1 MLLDG
6 EGGSSMSLLTKVA
19 VLMDLCQSSGYSAV
33 DVLFKQMCVHCAVP
47 FYSVLVSISVSMAL
61 STVFHSTN
69 SPDNSPFSD
78 PVLPFLFISAS
89 LVLSTIYLFMKVFF
103 TPDMMIN
110 SG

>member
-1 MLLDG
+1 
-6 EGGSSMSLLTKVA
+6 MSLLTKVA

-61 STVFHSTN
+61 STVFHSIN
-69 SPDNSPFSD
+69 SPNSSPFSYCSSS
-78 PVLPFLFISAS
+78 LISAI
-89 LVLSTIYLFMKVFF
+89 LVLATIYLFMKVFF
-103 TPDMMIN
+103 TSDMMIN